1 MNPVLEALAGLLLI
15 MILTIFMLGVSK
27 MEEILQDH
35 NKRKE
40 DDQSAR
46 DKKMLREQ
54 TDEEKSDDSGKTEHN
69 RKK

>member
-54 TDEEKSDDSGKTEHN
+54 TDKEKSNDSRETGHN